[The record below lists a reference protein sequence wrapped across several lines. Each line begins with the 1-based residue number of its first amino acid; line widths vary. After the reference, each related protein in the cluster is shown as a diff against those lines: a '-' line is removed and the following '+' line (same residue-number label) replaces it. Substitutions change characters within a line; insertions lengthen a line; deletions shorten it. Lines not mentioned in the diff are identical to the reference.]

1 MTKNSILKPSLRA
14 QSAKQSKDEI
24 ASSLRHIVGAPRN
37 DFCSSL
43 KFDENGLIPAVI
55 QDYKNNE
62 VLMVAFMNGEAVK
75 KTLSTGRAHFYSR
88 SRKKLWLKGETSGHI
103 QKVKEIRFDCD
114 ADCLLV
120 KVRQIGGACHT
131 GYRSC
136 FYRKLK
142 DKKGNVAISGKR
154 IFDPDKV
161 YKK

>member
-1 MTKNSILKPSLRA
+1 MKNFI
-14 QSAKQSKDEI
+14 
-24 ASSLRHIVGAPRN
+24 GN
-37 DFCSSL
+37 L
-43 KFDENGLIPAVI
+43 KFDVNGLIPAVI

-62 VLMVAFMNGEAVK
+62 VLMVAFMNDEALR
-75 KTLSTGRAHFYSR
+75 KTLSTGKAHFYSR

-103 QKVKEIRFDCD
+103 QKVREIRFDCD
-114 ADCLLV
+114 ADCILV

-142 DKKGNVAISGKR
+142 GKKGDIRVSGKKM
-154 IFDPDKV
+154 FNPEKV